1 MEAGNGEAV
10 VSLAQVVE
18 EDRELEETA
27 NAVLGDSDD
36 SQCTYSKVRRG
47 DS

>member
-1 MEAGNGEAV
+1 MEAGNGDPV

-36 SQCTYSKVRRG
+36 SQCTYSKVERR
-47 DS
+47 DQ